1 MDSDQT
7 IYTSLMVGLL
17 PFLFF
22 YLLSFIF
29 LFFFIYNYVVSK
41 VGGEFYW
48 RLEGSMVAW
57 H

>member
-17 PFLFF
+17 PFLIF
-22 YLLSFIF
+22 YLLSF
-29 LFFFIYNYVVSK
+29 FFFYIYNYVVSK